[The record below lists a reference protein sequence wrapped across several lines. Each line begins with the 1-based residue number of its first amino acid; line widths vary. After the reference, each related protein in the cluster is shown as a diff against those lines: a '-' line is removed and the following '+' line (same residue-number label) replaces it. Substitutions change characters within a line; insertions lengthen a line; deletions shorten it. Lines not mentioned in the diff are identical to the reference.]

1 MCAFISAIRVS
12 ASLVLTCDA
21 ALKTSSKSSGSP
33 MPTALLPDTDAV
45 TDAPGSSCEEWAW
58 STACCASSLAD
69 CKILT

>member
-1 MCAFISAIRVS
+1 MCACISAIRVS

-33 MPTALLPDTDAV
+33 MPTLLPDTDAV
-45 TDAPGSSCEEWAW
+45 TDAPGSSCEEWAL